1 MQAKSLK
8 ALIADHGVSFDAS
21 TIMNAL
27 LKAGYA
33 ESFEY
38 ASTTGNGVMKSYRKL
53 TEQGEAFGINKASM
67 GHPFKTEAKF
77 FSETF
82 PQLLYVVVEQLR
94 KETGGLLIKKG

>member
-38 ASTTGNGVMKSYRKL
+38 ASTTGNGVMK
-53 TEQGEAFGINKASM
+53 
-67 GHPFKTEAKF
+67 
-77 FSETF
+77 
-82 PQLLYVVVEQLR
+82 
-94 KETGGLLIKKG
+94 GGREN